1 MTKDKKFYVNYICE
15 RNFYANIKEFT
26 KYLLLTGSRIST
38 SRSEHS
44 LTNHRRLN
52 STSTFDWLE
61 LANSVSSREN
71 SKKRAK
77 RRDQSNQSQTGGE
90 ETEDDL
96 RIVSSHSAYQI
107 RHINNGRLSAPERR
121 HAIHSGTT
129 TAMQQHNFRQNCGPG
144 HVTAPLGNCNA
155 QVLTELEKVHRT
167 NFHLPIQQGK
177 KI

>member
-1 MTKDKKFYVNYICE
+1 MLV
-15 RNFYANIKEFT
+15 
-26 KYLLLTGSRIST
+26 TGSRIST
-38 SRSEHS
+38 SRSDHS
-44 LTNHRRLN
+44 LTNHRRPN

-77 RRDQSNQSQTGGE
+77 RRGQFNQSQTTGGD
-90 ETEDDL
+90 ETEDDFK
-96 RIVSSHSAYQI
+96 IVSSHSDYQI
-107 RHINNGRLSAPERR
+107 RHMNNRPLSVSDRR
-121 HAIHSGTT
+121 QMIQSVTNGSGHK
-129 TAMQQHNFRQNCGPG
+129 QHNNVQRNCGPV
-144 HVTAPLGNCNA
+144 HVTAPRGNCSSSA